1 MLVCSPGSTNT
12 ALSHL
17 TAVLASWKYTGL
29 IPLDP
34 AVISNSL
41 KHRFTSY
48 STIQDQFNK
57 IRELVL
63 GCSPGGEAESIS
75 SIFQLACKISPI
87 YQLLDDQAQK
97 DLEGR
102 CKTCGRKDKRA
113 KISLQHLHDGC
124 CLTAA
129 DIVVEVETVHAQ
141 RQLRKEFAEAKLVE
155 RNAAKE
161 SKQMAL
167 FNPMNTQW
175 DPNHLTK
182 AELLKALHARGLT
195 EPNVGR
201 APVLSDAKPLL
212 VKLVKATNIS
222 IDMFD
227 HPLRKLPV
235 EVMSLLRVDA
245 SLMCSA
251 ASDGEEE
258 EEDDEDFVEAEEE
271 EQASTLRSLASANS
285 QSGYLAS
292 AQSSSIRSTP
302 SPSSPAPCAEI
313 TGSSFGLV
321 ILHTALPNRNFVLL
335 SLESIS
341 HSPTHSRQIFRP
353 GSQLIVLMALLT
365 TTLFTGLSCHFLNYH
380 DKPARTTLAES
391 QQGPPCIGI
400 FREFCNKT
408 EPTTQ
413 SRAA

>member
-313 TGSSFGLV
+313 TGSSFG
-321 ILHTALPNRNFVLL
+321 HRNTAHRSSEPQFCSSFVGVNLSQPNPFPTDIPPR
-335 SLESIS
+335 ESINSS
-341 HSPTHSRQIFRP
+341 HGAAYDYTFHRPLMPLPELPRQTSTNDS
-353 GSQLIVLMALLT
+353 G
-365 TTLFTGLSCHFLNYH
+365 G
-380 DKPARTTLAES
+380 
-391 QQGPPCIGI
+391 
-400 FREFCNKT
+400 
-408 EPTTQ
+408 EPTRP
-413 SRAA
+413 SLHWNFP